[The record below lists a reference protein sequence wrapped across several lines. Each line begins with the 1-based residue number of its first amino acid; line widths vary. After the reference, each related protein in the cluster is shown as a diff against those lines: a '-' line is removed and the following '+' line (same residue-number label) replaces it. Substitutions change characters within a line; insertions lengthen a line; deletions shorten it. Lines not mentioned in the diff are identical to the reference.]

1 MTAFTAITLRKL
13 IVSSGGNDYS
23 RLKKIAGNSSNIK
36 FWGWTT
42 QEELKKLV
50 GQCIASIY
58 IPQDEDF
65 GMSPVESMASGK
77 PVIGVS
83 EGGLLETIVHDET
96 GILIRKNPNKKH
108 LIAAVETMTRER
120 ALKMRDAC
128 EKNATKF
135 SNANFIDQMQ
145 RIIYNQNGY
154 EEIERLY

>member
-1 MTAFTAITLRKL
+1 
-13 IVSSGGNDYS
+13 
-23 RLKKIAGNSSNIK
+23 
-36 FWGWTT
+36 
-42 QEELKKLV
+42 
-50 GQCIASIY
+50 
-58 IPQDEDF
+58 
-65 GMSPVESMASGK
+65 MSPVESMASGK

-128 EKNATKF
+128 EKNAKKF